1 MADAADFVLV
11 GARSLGLFSAGD
23 RNVGRVDVQETTG
36 TGHRANVTPTVCFG
50 TGNQLVFVGT
60 LAAFTASNPNIDP
73 APPAQFF

>member
-1 MADAADFVLV
+1 MYKRRPEAVP
-11 GARSLGLFSAGD
+11 ARTF
-23 RNVGRVDVQETTG
+23 
-36 TGHRANVTPTVCFG
+36 TPTACFG